1 MQNTSRNEIANIFSN
16 YKIQIDTT
24 FSKDS
29 EFLNVLSGIE
39 KCESSEK
46 PDGIYIAENHCYGVE
61 HFQVSMYKVD
71 KNQDVSRV
79 AEGSMN
85 NREKMKQDREF
96 NLDPNIGN
104 LISSLERVVNSHSK
118 SFELYK
124 ENLSSKYSNK
134 SYRLILFIEDS
145 TNSAYIVKH
154 KSFDNKTINPLMM
167 KQLADVLLTCISD
180 VYGVIYSY
188 GNEVS
193 KIITGCTLD
202 ELQEKKNCNLL
213 LNSDDYT
220 PFEQEKKQ
228 SVSKDGENDNTTA
241 TIKLFDKL

>member
-1 MQNTSRNEIANIFSN
+1 MQKASRGEIANIFSS
-16 YKIQIDTT
+16 YKTQIDTT
-24 FSKDS
+24 FSNDDD
-29 EFLNVLSGIE
+29 FINVLNGIE
-39 KCESSEK
+39 QCESSEQ

-61 HFQVSMYKVD
+61 HFQVSMNKVD
-71 KNQDVSRV
+71 KNQDVSRI

-96 NLDPNIGN
+96 HLDPNIGN

-124 ENLSSKYSNK
+124 KKLSSKYPDK
-134 SYRLILFIEDS
+134 SYRLILFIEDA

-167 KQLADVLLTCISD
+167 QQLADVLLTYISD

-188 GNEVS
+188 GNEIS
-193 KIITGCTLD
+193 KVITGCTLN
-202 ELQEKKNCNLL
+202 ELQEKKNCDLL
-213 LNSDDYT
+213 LNADDYT
-220 PFEQEKKQ
+220 SFEREKKKF
-228 SVSKDGENDNTTA
+228 VSKDGENDNTIV
-241 TIKLFDKL
+241 TIKLFDKF